1 LRLVPAPSSTSR
13 LVEIVVGSPPAAWER
28 LGFALDDGA
37 VALGGTRIRPTG
49 AGGGIERWTLAGV
62 DDVAFDGLATQ
73 VVDGEAPPAATATE
87 HPNGALR
94 IDHVVV
100 RTPSLDR
107 TVAALDDAGL
117 ELRRTRDAGGGVR
130 QGFVWV
136 GDTILELVEA
146 PGADP
151 SAPAA
156 FWGLVVVV
164 DDLERAA
171 AIARDALG
179 EVRDAVQ
186 PGRQIATVRE
196 SAGVGLP
203 LALMTPH
210 VKVAR

>member
-1 LRLVPAPSSTSR
+1 MPPPQNTSH
-13 LVEIVVGSPPAAWER
+13 LVELTVGSDASAWER
-28 LGFALDDGA
+28 IGFAMQDGA
-37 VALGGTRIRPTG
+37 VVVGGTRIRPTG
-49 AGGGIERWTLAGV
+49 QGGGIQGWTLAGV
-62 DDVAFDGLATQ
+62 EDVALDGLATR
-73 VVDGEAPPAATATE
+73 VVAEPPPRAPASD
-87 HPNGALR
+87 HPNGATR

-117 ELRRTRDAGGGVR
+117 ELRRTRDAGGGMR

-146 PGADP
+146 PDGDP
-151 SAPAA
+151 AAPAS

-164 DDLERAA
+164 GDIERAA
-171 AIARDALG
+171 GAAGDALG

-186 PGRQIATVRE
+186 PGRRIATVRE
-196 SAGVGLP
+196 EADVGVP

-210 VKVAR
+210 VRAAQ